1 MHVGNGNNKK
11 TFWEARWLHGAA
23 PKELAPNLYRLAR
36 FRKRSV
42 HVEMKNSN
50 WIRNLQDIDT
60 PNQMEEF
67 TMLFMAL
74 ELVCLNDQD
83 STRWRWTANG
93 AYSVASTYDCQFL
106 RVMINFLATNIWRT
120 KTE

>member
-11 TFWEARWLHGAA
+11 TFWEARWLHGG

-106 RVMINFLATNIWRT
+106 RVMINFPATNIWRT

>member
-1 MHVGNGNNKK
+1 MLEMATKNN
-11 TFWEARWLHGAA
+11 FWEARWLHGAA

-42 HVEMKNSN
+42 HVEMKNS
-50 WIRNLQDIDT
+50 T

-106 RVMINFLATNIWRT
+106 RVMINFPATNIWRT